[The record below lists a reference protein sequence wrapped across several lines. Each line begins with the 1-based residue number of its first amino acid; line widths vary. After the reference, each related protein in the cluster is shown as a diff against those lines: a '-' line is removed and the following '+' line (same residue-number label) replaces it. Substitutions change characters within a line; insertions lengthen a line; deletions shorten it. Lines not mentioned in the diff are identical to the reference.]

1 MKSSQK
7 AVNKWNT
14 GEILL
19 WLWEPPRWRFLLCWE
34 LWSHWVY
41 YIMTDYY
48 ILGLQI
54 MKLQLWKYKT
64 NFILFTHSSRLKSQ
78 QVSWNQIVVWHLK
91 LVSIHHITVRDGNSL
106 CSSPP
111 CRFLSGELAAEL
123 LHFQLIITQTCQ
135 RLYAPRR
142 LMFVKK
148 RDGWY
153 KSSVITVP
161 SGFIY
166 FSCWITVRLLI
177 LVTLPVAGSVW
188 AWHHKCAIRI
198 KPPPRGSKVT
208 LANFL
213 FLCLFYIS
221 AAVSSRLSIL
231 PEADVDICIYLFK
244 LWLRLVTSQCSNRH
258 FYIVL

>member
-1 MKSSQK
+1 M
-7 AVNKWNT
+7 
-14 GEILL
+14 
-19 WLWEPPRWRFLLCWE
+19 
-34 LWSHWVY
+34 
-41 YIMTDYY
+41 
-48 ILGLQI
+48 
-54 MKLQLWKYKT
+54 
-64 NFILFTHSSRLKSQ
+64 
-78 QVSWNQIVVWHLK
+78 
-91 LVSIHHITVRDGNSL
+91 HHITVRDGNSL

-123 LHFQLIITQTCQ
+123 LHFQLIMTQTCQ

-188 AWHHKCAIRI
+188 AWHPKCAIRI
-198 KPPPRGSKVT
+198 KPPPPRVKGHVGQLLVSVFVLHQCSCVLSSQHPPRGRGRGH
-208 LANFL
+208 L
-213 FLCLFYIS
+213 Y
-221 AAVSSRLSIL
+221 LSI
-231 PEADVDICIYLFK
+231 
-244 LWLRLVTSQCSNRH
+244 
-258 FYIVL
+258 